1 MVETPT
7 LRGTHVLLRP
17 LSMND
22 ADDLARAAAESREH
36 YGFTDVPDGVD
47 DVRRFIADAFELA
60 AAGERM
66 AFTVEWDGRVVGTT
80 SYWEMQPWRWL
91 AGSPGQRVEIPDVV
105 EIGSTWYAARAQRTP
120 VNTETKLLMLGHAFD
135 VWEVHR
141 VSFRTDVRNER
152 SRRAIERLGARL
164 DGIRRADMPG
174 QDGSVRDSAYFSIVR
189 AEWPDVRAAL
199 AARLSTGAP

>member
-17 LSMND
+17 LDLDD
-22 ADDLARAAAESREH
+22 ADGLARAAAESREH
-36 YGFTDVPDGVD
+36 YGFTDVPDGID
-47 DVRRFIADAFELA
+47 DVRRFITDAFELA

-80 SYWEMQPWRWL
+80 SYWEMQPWRWQ
-91 AGSPGQRVEIPDVV
+91 AGSTLQRAEIPDVV

-189 AEWPDVRAAL
+189 AEWPDVRARL
-199 AARLSTGAP
+199 TARLSAGVP